1 MKLKNEEIA
10 ARLESIIQDL
20 IGARCLV
27 NPFFRISKLTPEQI
41 KSYRFLFINYSRMI
55 LIFLTFIC
63 IPINLI
69 KITLQFSLSIL
80 FSYQYLLFKPQDIT
94 PKILFISH
102 GIGANLTKKDSDQ
115 FFASMPDYLKDK
127 NLSTAIIY
135 TNHSKFGYYRRLK
148 LIKSKS
154 SDINRLLVPKFLK
167 PTEMIKYTAN
177 IVTMYLKC
185 LRIAIVKFIDDP
197 VTSKIL
203 LNGAITFFDRPTHS
217 NYLLFK
223 RVADLCS
230 ENTECKIFLTFEGH
244 SYEQYI
250 VDSLSETFTK
260 LRVVMYQHS
269 PITLAHVGIKHFL
282 QNNKRNVSILTTGS
296 YYLNYL
302 RDISTIPNYI
312 LIGSNKFELI
322 QNNNETLKGTS
333 ILFAPEGTI
342 SASKDFIKLINYL
355 SKKDSSHVYVLR
367 LHPNLPRK
375 LILFILLVK
384 LKRQKNFI
392 LSKNSLQ
399 IDLNSSAYL
408 FYRSSAVGIQALNSN
423 ATLVFFSSQEFVN
436 LNVLSMNCDAFVSIS
451 SFEAALDLVKSNTLK
466 QASQS
471 KNRDL
476 PNLFAELD
484 YEKLD
489 LIY

>member
-10 ARLESIIQDL
+10 ARLELIIQDL
-20 IGARCLV
+20 VGVRYLV

-41 KSYRFLFINYSRMI
+41 KSYRFIFMNYSRVLLM
-55 LIFLTFIC
+55 FLAFIC

-69 KITLQFSLSIL
+69 KITIQFSLSIL

-94 PKILFISH
+94 PKTLFVSH

-115 FFASMPDYLKDK
+115 FFASMPNYLKDK
-127 NLSTAIIY
+127 NLSPAIIY

-154 SDINRLLVPKFLK
+154 GGIHRFLVPKFLK
-167 PTEMIKYTAN
+167 PTETIKYTAS
-177 IVTMYLKC
+177 IVRMYLKC
-185 LRIAIVKFIDDP
+185 LKIAMLKFFDDP

-203 LNGAITFFDRPTHS
+203 LNGAITFFDRPTYS

-230 ENTECKIFLTFEGH
+230 ENTGCKIFLTFEGH

-250 VDSLSETFTK
+250 VDSLFEIFTK

-269 PITLAHVGIKHFL
+269 PITPAHSGLKYFL
-282 QNNKRNVSILTTGS
+282 QNNKRNISILTTGT

-302 RDISTIPNYI
+302 RDISRIPNYI
-312 LIGSNKFELI
+312 LVGSNKFELK
-322 QNNNETLKGTS
+322 QNNNEIPKGTS
-333 ILFAPEGTI
+333 ILFTPEGTI
-342 SASKDFIKLINYL
+342 SATKDFIKLINYL
-355 SKKDSSHVYVLR
+355 SKKDPNHNYVLR

-384 LKRQKNFI
+384 LKKQKNFI
-392 LSKNSLQ
+392 VSKNLLQ
-399 IDLNSSAYL
+399 TDLNSAAYI

-423 ATLVFFSSQEFVN
+423 ATLVFYSRQEFVN
-436 LNVLSMNCDAFVSIS
+436 LNVISMNSDAFILVS
-451 SFEAALDLVKSNTLK
+451 SFEAALELVNSNILK
-466 QASQS
+466 RASKS
-471 KNRDL
+471 KNKVL